1 MKNIPGKATNY
12 LVTLI
17 ALGFGCIYLFR
28 NSFMPYHSEAV
39 SLPWDMVDEKFR
51 ILILAFMR
59 AASGG
64 YLVGAVVI
72 AVLQYRFDKTGQKWI
87 PPLILIS
94 GSIVALTSLYATLI
108 VRLNSP
114 GNPPTLLAVVLLIL
128 IIAGFF
134 FNRKAIK
141 TGLGPY

>member
-12 LVTLI
+12 LVALI
-17 ALGFGCIYLFR
+17 ALGFGTIYLFR
-28 NSFMPYHSEAV
+28 SSFMPYHSEAV
-39 SLPWDMVDEKFR
+39 SLSWDMVDGKFR
-51 ILILAFMR
+51 ILILAIMR

-72 AVLQYRFDKTGQKWI
+72 AVLQYRFDKTGLKWI

-114 GNPPTLLAVVLLIL
+114 GRPPTLMAIVLLVM

-134 FNRKAIK
+134 CNRGAK
-141 TGLGPY
+141 TEVRPF

>member
-1 MKNIPGKATNY
+1 MQNISGKVANY
-12 LVTLI
+12 LVAVM
-17 ALGFGCIYLFR
+17 ALGFGLTYLLK

-39 SLPWDMVDEKFR
+39 SLPWEMVEEKFR
-51 ILILAFMR
+51 FLILAIMR

-87 PPLILIS
+87 PPLMLVA
-94 GSIVALTSLYATLI
+94 GSVVALTSIYATLI

-114 GNPPTLLAVVLLIL
+114 GKPPTLMAVVLLAL
-128 IIAGFF
+128 IIAGYF
-134 FNRKAIK
+134 FNRRMLKKKA
-141 TGLGPY
+141 